1 MIPMGANVPAVG
13 LYSIGVRGVTLPAL
27 AAWAARHDIPF
38 LHLRGGVR
46 GYAATQRPVYELERW
61 RAAADAT
68 SPIRL
73 LTTDVTLNQL
83 TSNGLHQRD
92 ATDELMRAAD
102 AAQRLGAAMVRILA
116 PDPYG
121 GGTTPAIRLP
131 PDCAVDVLIEPHHPS
146 WWLPQGVD
154 WLACLCNSGPRIGLL
169 ADTAQAA
176 NGFAAL
182 PGSTARVL
190 ARRILRL
197 TTVMHLSDDGS
208 GLAAPGHRLL
218 ATEAASAIADGR
230 NIEVAFE
237 WTGPERTAP
246 ACLDRYRVARAWW
259 QEITLSP
266 MPGSM
271 R

>member
-1 MIPMGANVPAVG
+1 MIPVGANVPAVG
-13 LYSIGVRGVTLPAL
+13 LYSIGVRGVTLPDL

-38 LHLRGGVR
+38 LHLRGGAR

-61 RAAADAT
+61 RAIADAT
-68 SPIRL
+68 APIRL
-73 LTTDVTLNQL
+73 LTTDVTLSQL
-83 TSNGLHQRD
+83 TSNGSQQRD
-92 ATDELMRAAD
+92 ARDELMRAAD

-116 PDPYG
+116 PDPYDDG
-121 GGTTPAIRLP
+121 ATPAIHLP
-131 PDCAVDVLIEPHHPS
+131 ANCAVDVLIEPHHPS

-154 WLACLCNSGPRIGLL
+154 WLTCLCHSDPRIGLL

-182 PGSTARVL
+182 PGSTARDL

-197 TTVMHLSDDGS
+197 TPVMHLSDDGS
-208 GLAAPGHRLL
+208 GITAPGHRLL
-218 ATEAASAIADGR
+218 AIEAASAIADGR
-230 NIEVAFE
+230 DIEVAFE

-246 ACLDRYRVARAWW
+246 ACLDRYRAACAWW

-266 MPGSM
+266 MSGSV